1 MVTAVLLLSVGAV
14 LAQSS
19 AADIASELERQGF
32 FLEQGVPV
40 SVDDAG
46 RLVGSARDAGEELY
60 IVFLG
65 NEPAA
70 GASFFAESVV
80 NEMLSGLVLV
90 VAPESVGYSGQSTR
104 ATESEIA
111 SALDEAL
118 NRGSSDL
125 DIASI
130 FVGSLP
136 GVDRATVPGSGSGSG
151 GGSGLLVIVVILVAG
166 VGIFLFLNSRKKA
179 RGGSATTVLGKAKAE
194 VQRMLSAVANDVL
207 EMEEEVR
214 SADNVKVDQ
223 FYKDAS
229 ATYARSMEAFDAA
242 RTPQD
247 LLAMSNDLELA
258 IWQLDSAEAIL
269 DGNEL
274 PPRPE
279 PRRLEAPKPAPA
291 VSTRPAQSGAQSG
304 YASQLPPRPNY
315 NRRSTRRSAPIG
327 GGLMDLLVGAISA
340 GAVSSGRS
348 SRNRRRPVSSR
359 SVRRSQPSRSSR
371 GSGKRIRGGGRRRR

>member
-1 MVTAVLLLSVGAV
+1 MVTAVLLLSVGAA

-32 FLEQGVPV
+32 FVEQGVPV
-40 SVDDAG
+40 SADDAG

-60 IVFLG
+60 VVFLD

-70 GASFFAESVV
+70 GASFFAESIV
-80 NEMLSGLVLV
+80 NELLSGLVLV
-90 VAPESVGYSGQSTR
+90 IAPESVGYSGQTTR

-130 FVGSLP
+130 FVSTLP
-136 GVDRATVPGSGSGSG
+136 GVDSAAVPGAGSGSG

-166 VGIFLFLNSRKKA
+166 VGIFLFLNSRKKT

-207 EMEEEVR
+207 EMEDEVR
-214 SADNVKVDQ
+214 SADNAKVDQ

-229 ATYARSMEAFDAA
+229 ATYARSMEAFGTA

-247 LLAMSNDLELA
+247 LLALSNDLELA

-279 PRRLEAPKPAPA
+279 PQRLEAPKPAPA
-291 VSTRPAQSGAQSG
+291 VPTLPAQQRAQSG
-304 YASQLPPRPNY
+304 YTSQLPPRPNY
-315 NRRSTRRSAPIG
+315 NRRSTRRSAPMG
-327 GGLMDLLVGAISA
+327 GGLMDLLVGAITA
-340 GAVSSGRS
+340 GAISSGRS
-348 SRNRRRPVSSR
+348 SRNRRRPVSSGN
-359 SVRRSQPSRSSR
+359 VRRSRPSRASR